1 MLREARAGGC
11 PAGCMWLSGRAL
23 VAQARG
29 VLGLTPSA
37 LALDIS
43 MITASSFL
51 VKVEI
56 GPVSLEEKG

>member
-1 MLREARAGGC
+1 
-11 PAGCMWLSGRAL
+11 MWLSGRAL
-23 VAQARG
+23 AAQARG